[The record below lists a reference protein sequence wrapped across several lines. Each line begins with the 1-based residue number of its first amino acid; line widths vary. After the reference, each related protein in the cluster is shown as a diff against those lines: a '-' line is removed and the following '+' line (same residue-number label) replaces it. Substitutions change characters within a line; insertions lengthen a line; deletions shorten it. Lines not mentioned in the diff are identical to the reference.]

1 MTTTIE
7 PPDAPEAGA
16 PRRSRVVLYTCIGI
30 GVVIAV
36 FVAVLAAAK
45 PASNTPT
52 STLIGKPAPAVS
64 GPVLVGTGTSSLAQ
78 FSGKWVLVNFAA
90 SWCVP
95 CVQETPEMKTFYARH
110 QAAGDAQI
118 LAVAFDPTDQPAL
131 ARFLRKSGAQWPAVS
146 DPSAEVAYGV
156 SQIPQSFLVSPN
168 GTVAAKFFGAI
179 TAAEVDKVIAKDSQP
194 Q

>member
-1 MTTTIE
+1 VTTVIE
-7 PPDAPEAGA
+7 PPDSPSTGEL
-16 PRRSRVVLYTCIGI
+16 RRSRTVLYTCIGI

-36 FVAVLAAAK
+36 FVAVLASAK
-45 PASNTPT
+45 ASSNPPT

-64 GPVLVGTGTSSLAQ
+64 GPLLVGTGTSSLAL

-95 CVQETPEMKTFYARH
+95 CVQETPQMKTFYAQH
-110 QAAGDAQI
+110 EATGDAQI
-118 LAVAFDPTDQPAL
+118 LAVAFDPADQPAL
-131 ARFLRKSGAQWPAVS
+131 ARFLQKSGAQWATVS

-179 TAAEVDKVIAKDSQP
+179 TAAEVDRVIAKDSQAP
-194 Q
+194 